1 MSTRPWL
8 LLAVAVSAWSC
19 GGDKTTQRDAA
30 AGQSDKHTEAPPV
43 PLRTATDPGPC
54 EWVAVAEIE
63 QIIGPLEGPPK
74 REGTGC
80 RYFRPIDSL
89 TPEWAKARELER
101 KLRALGADPDA
112 FKHTE
117 RERPSLLV
125 DVDITG
131 GVAGEQGLAAAGK
144 VLSRWLPADKRVADS
159 SQRPDG
165 SSKPAGWDVV
175 SAPLGFGGLSGRVG
189 HIRVTI
195 ALDKLR
201 VPQDTVIALAARVRD
216 RVPDLPHAHPAADMA
231 RAPLPGPDPCNL
243 LTRAEAEAGLGK
255 LLVPPFRTHDGSA
268 LADPAGASCGYYTSG
283 HHVLVLTPEWD
294 YGKSAMDATRMVG
307 GLISRV
313 ADFSDIVADTLEGPW
328 DDAAV
333 DPGGELHFLKGH
345 RLLTVGYLTSSADAR
360 GAISLAGAALK
371 RLADARSPADA
382 RPAKSDAGCPLSTA
396 QVGEIM
402 ATPVRLSMNLTS
414 ICQFELE
421 EDPGLFVELSVK
433 PAESAE
439 RVFEQLRSSAKAM
452 VGQSADADRIQL
464 GDGGWAFGSNSK
476 SEAAAVARGKLYH
489 AEMEYLMR
497 TSVGNKKDVMVSLVA
512 KMIR

>member
-1 MSTRPWL
+1 MSPRPWL
-8 LLAVAVSAWSC
+8 LLAATVGAWSC
-19 GGDKTTQRDAA
+19 GGDEAPERDAPRGEGEQHA
-30 AGQSDKHTEAPPV
+30 DAPT

-54 EWVAVAEIE
+54 EWVTVAEIE
-63 QIIGPLEGPPK
+63 RIIGPLEGPPN

-101 KLRALGADPDA
+101 KLRALGADPDG
-112 FKHTE
+112 FKRLE
-117 RERPSLLV
+117 LRRPALLV
-125 DVDITG
+125 DVDVRGDI
-131 GVAGEQGLAAAGK
+131 AGERGVAAAGK
-144 VLSRWLPADKRVADS
+144 VLSSWLPADKRVADS
-159 SQRPDG
+159 SQRPD
-165 SSKPAGWDVV
+165 SSLTPAGWDVA
-175 SAPLGFGGLSGRVG
+175 SAPLGFGGFTGRVG
-189 HIRVTI
+189 HVRVTI

-201 VPQDTVIALAARVRD
+201 VPRDTVIALANRVRD

-231 RAPLPGPDPCNL
+231 RAPLPGPAPCSL
-243 LTRAEAEAGLGK
+243 LTRAEAEARLGK
-255 LLVPPFRTHDGSA
+255 LLVPPFRTHDGTA
-268 LADPAGASCGYYTSG
+268 LADPAGPSCGYYTPG
-283 HHVLVLTPEWD
+283 HHVLVLTPEWE

-307 GLISRV
+307 GLMSRV

-345 RLLTVGYLTSSADAR
+345 RLLTVGYLTSSTDAR
-360 GAISLAGAALK
+360 GAISLAGVALK
-371 RLADARSPADA
+371 RLADTRSPADA

-402 ATPVRLSMNLTS
+402 ATPVRLSMNMTS
-414 ICQFELE
+414 ICQFELVD
-421 EDPGLFVELSVK
+421 DPGLFVDLSAK

-452 VGQSADADRIQL
+452 LGQSAEADRLRL
-464 GDGGWAFGSNSK
+464 GEGGWAFGSNSK

-489 AEMEYLMR
+489 AEMEYMMR
-497 TSVGNKKDVMVSLVA
+497 TSVGNKKDAMVSLVA
-512 KMIR
+512 KMIH